1 MANNDDSAQEK
12 TEEATPRR
20 KEKAREEGQIP
31 RSKDLTTSAV
41 LILGAVGLWIF
52 GGAIAQRL
60 LDILRFN
67 FAVDREVIFD
77 PQKMFAHLGSSFFD
91 ALWALL
97 PLFAILLLAA
107 VVGPTILGGFLFSS
121 KSIAPKFS
129 RMDPL
134 AGLKRMFSLKSLVE
148 LGKSIGKVVVVVTV
162 AYFTLRMFEPELL
175 GLGRES
181 LETGVQHSLRIS
193 LWATLLISCATILI
207 AAVDVPFQI
216 WEHSKNLKMSRQDV
230 KDEMKDSEGKPEV
243 KGRIRQMQREI
254 ANRRMMASVPKADV
268 IITNPTHFAVAL
280 KYDPD
285 TMATPILL
293 AKGVDETAMKIREI
307 AREYKIEQVRSPVLA
322 RAVYHTTEIDGEIPQ
337 GLYLAVAQVLAYV
350 FQLRN
355 FRKGRGER
363 PEFPTNIKVPK
374 DMIFPE
380 KP

>member
-1 MANNDDSAQEK
+1 MADDDSAQEK

-31 RSKDLTTSAV
+31 RSRDLTTSAV
-41 LILGAVGLWIF
+41 LIVGTIGLWVF
-52 GGAIAQRL
+52 GGKVANTL

-67 FAVDREVIFD
+67 FSLEREVIFD
-77 PQKMFAHLGSSFFD
+77 QNKMLAQLGVSFFE

-97 PLFAILLLAA
+97 PIFAVLLLAA
-107 VVGPTILGGFLFSS
+107 IIGPTILGGFLFSG
-121 KSIAPKFS
+121 KSIAPKLN
-129 RMDPL
+129 RIDPI

-148 LGKSIGKVVVVVTV
+148 LGKSIGKVLVVVLM
-162 AYFTLRMFEPELL
+162 AFITLNMFESQLL
-175 GLGRES
+175 GLARES
-181 LETGVQHSLRIS
+181 LEEGVRHSLYIS
-193 LWATLLISCATILI
+193 LWATLLISCSTILI
-207 AAVDVPFQI
+207 AALDVPFQI
-216 WEHSKNLKMSRQDV
+216 WEHAKKLKMSRQDI
-230 KDEMKDSEGKPEV
+230 KDEMKESDGRPEV
-243 KGRIRQMQREI
+243 KGRMRQMQREM
-254 ANRRMMASVPKADV
+254 ANRRQMASVPKADV

-280 KYDPD
+280 QYDPD

-293 AKGVDETAMKIREI
+293 AKGVDQTAMKIREI

-322 RAVYHTTEIDGEIPQ
+322 RAVYYTTELDGEIPQ

-363 PEFPTNIKVPK
+363 PDFPSGIKVPK

-380 KP
+380 EP

>member
-1 MANNDDSAQEK
+1 MADDDSAQEK

-20 KEKAREEGQIP
+20 QEKAREEGQIP
-31 RSKDLTTSAV
+31 RSRDLTTSAV
-41 LILGAVGLWIF
+41 LIMGTVGIWVF
-52 GGAIAQRL
+52 GGKVADTL
-60 LDILRFN
+60 LNILRFN
-67 FAVDREVIFD
+67 FSLEREIIFD
-77 PQKMFAHLGSSFFD
+77 PNKMLAQLGSSFFD

-97 PLFAILLLAA
+97 PIFAVLVIAA
-107 VVGPTILGGFLFSS
+107 IVGPTALGGFLFSS
-121 KSIAPKFS
+121 KSIMPKFS
-129 RMDPL
+129 RIDPL

-148 LGKSIGKVVVVVTV
+148 LGKSIGKVLVVVFV
-162 AYFTLRMFEPELL
+162 AFLTLRMFEPELL
-175 GLGRES
+175 GLGQES
-181 LETGVQHSLRIS
+181 LETGVRHSLHIS
-193 LWATLLISCATILI
+193 LWATLLISCSTIII

-216 WEHSKNLKMSRQDV
+216 WEHAKNLKMSRQDI

-243 KGRIRQMQREI
+243 KGRMRQMQREM
-254 ANRRMMASVPKADV
+254 ANRRQMASVPKADV

-293 AKGVDETAMKIREI
+293 AKGTDQTAMKIREI

-322 RAVYHTTEIDGEIPQ
+322 RAVYYTTDIDSEIPQ

-355 FRKGRGER
+355 FRRGRGER
-363 PEFPTNIKVPK
+363 PDFPTNIKVPK
-374 DMIFPE
+374 EMVFPE

>member
-1 MANNDDSAQEK
+1 MAENDDSAQEK

-20 KEKAREEGQIP
+20 QEKAREEGQIP
-31 RSKDLTTSAV
+31 RSRDLTTSAV

-52 GGAIAQRL
+52 GGRMAETL
-60 LDILRFN
+60 MNVLRFN
-67 FAVDREVIFD
+67 FTVEREVIFD
-77 PQKMFAHLGSSFFD
+77 PQKMFAQLGSSFFD
-91 ALWALL
+91 ALWSLI
-97 PLFAILLLAA
+97 PLFSILLVAA
-107 VVGPTILGGFLFSS
+107 IVGPIILGGFLFSG
-121 KSIAPKFS
+121 KSIAPKLS
-129 RMDPL
+129 RIDPL

-148 LGKSIGKVVVVVTV
+148 LGKSIGKVVVVVAV

-175 GLGRES
+175 GLSRES
-181 LETGVQHSLRIS
+181 LENGVQHSLRIS
-193 LWATLLISCATILI
+193 LWATLLISCSTILI
-207 AAVDVPFQI
+207 AAIDVPFQI
-216 WEHSKNLKMSRQDV
+216 WEHAKNLKMSRQDI

-243 KGRIRQMQREI
+243 KGRIRQLQREM

-268 IITNPTHFAVAL
+268 IITNPTHYAVAL
-280 KYDPD
+280 KYDPE

-307 AREYKIEQVRSPVLA
+307 AREYKIEQVRTPVLA
-322 RAVYHTTEIDGEIPQ
+322 RAIYHTTDIDSEIPQ

-363 PEFPTNIKVPK
+363 PDFPGNIKVPK

-380 KP
+380 KS